1 MRCEFITMLVFTLKK
16 EWYEKI
22 KSGEKTIEYREVK
35 PYWTKRLNSC
45 FTIPAASQLLEGIR
59 KELTFNCVFPCKLRL
74 GYTKEYLSARI
85 IKIEI
90 VDGKDADLHIDKPA
104 YAIHLSNI
112 MEA

>member
-1 MRCEFITMLVFTLKK
+1 MIIFSLKK

-22 KSGEKTIEYREVK
+22 KSGEKIIEYREAK

-45 FTIPAASQLLEGIR
+45 FIIPAASQLLEGIR
-59 KELTFNCVFPCKLRL
+59 KELTFNYVFSCKLRL

-90 VDGKDADLHIDKPA
+90 MDGMDTDLHIDKPV
-104 YAIHLSNI
+104 YAIHLTKLKEI
-112 MEA
+112 KR